1 MLTKNYNYETID
13 KLEKILD
20 GELICDVSSDLHKTL
35 IEEGHKFIDS
45 YEFRKTGLLD
55 CMVERKLYRDMD
67 TDSLV
72 IVDLGEDYEKA
83 EDGSYEPYYY
93 ICVYVVDEEL
103 SQYECELYYEYDV

>member
-13 KLEKILD
+13 KIEEVLG

-35 IEEGHKFIDS
+35 LEEGHEFVGS

-55 CMVERKLYRDMD
+55 RMVERKLYRDMD
-67 TDSLV
+67 TGALV
-72 IVDLGEDYEKA
+72 IVDAGEDYEKTGRG
-83 EDGSYEPYYY
+83 EYSPYYY

-103 SQYECELYYEYDV
+103 SQYEPELYYEY

>member
-35 IEEGHKFIDS
+35 LEEGHKFIDS
-45 YEFRKTGLLD
+45 YEFRKTGLLEKK
-55 CMVERKLYRDMD
+55 VERKLYRDMD
-67 TDSLV
+67 TGALV
-72 IVDLGEDYEKA
+72 IVDTGEDYEKTGRG
-83 EDGSYEPYYY
+83 EYTPYYY

-103 SQYECELYYEYDV
+103 SQYECELYYEY